1 MGGAVSAVTNAVSSV
16 VGGVTNALGITQAP
30 KPQVIYVDNTKQASA
45 AGGDGS
51 ATGSTGA
58 TTEGP
63 TQGGPKQAYGGTYAS
78 QRNQGAA
85 GAAGSGGSTMLTGP
99 TGVQEKDIALG
110 KRTLLGE

>member
-30 KPQVIYVDNTKQASA
+30 KPQVIYVDSSKQADASGGASGTTGNATTPTAEYSQGQKQAS
-45 AGGDGS
+45 GGM
-51 ATGSTGA
+51 
-58 TTEGP
+58 
-63 TQGGPKQAYGGTYAS
+63 YAS
-78 QRNQGAA
+78 QRGQGAGGGA
-85 GAAGSGGSTMLTGP
+85 GTGGSTMLTGP